1 MVDKLMA
8 KAREYPGLI
17 NLDTDLKLNQ
27 PQIKV
32 TVDRE
37 KVADLGVGVETLGR
51 TLETFFGGR
60 QVTRFKKNGEQY
72 DVIVQ
77 LADANRT
84 NPSDLSNVYVRS
96 RSGEMVQL
104 SNLVTIEETEIG
116 RAHV

>member
-1 MVDKLMA
+1 M
-8 KAREYPGLI
+8 
-17 NLDTDLKLNQ
+17 
-27 PQIKV
+27 
-32 TVDRE
+32 
-37 KVADLGVGVETLGR
+37 
-51 TLETFFGGR
+51 LETFFGGR

-104 SNLVTIEETEIG
+104 SNLVTIEETVAPRELNHFSQLRSATISASLAPG
-116 RAHV
+116 YTLGEGLARSEEHTSELKSLMR